1 MSKLLNTYFFA
12 FKLSNWTAPDLGRG
26 PLSNCRTIFVLAL
39 LTALFGCA
47 NPIAPEGGPKDL
59 DPPKLKPEQ
68 STRNFQTRFKK
79 QDIVLA
85 FDEWVE
91 LRDVFTQVIISP
103 PLAKR
108 PEIVRK
114 KKTIQ
119 VLFDKDEVLRDSA
132 TYVINFGQAI
142 RDITEGNVAPIVFV
156 FSTGDYIDSLSV
168 EGQINDAW
176 TGKPMD
182 KTLFMLYENLADS
195 VVRKERPFYFAMT
208 DKEGKFKVNNVKSG
222 TFKAVALNDL
232 NLNYR
237 FDSDAEQ
244 IGFLDSNLVLSGK
257 LITDTVAVKLDTLSQ
272 DSLQNDS
279 LTVGTDSFQVSKPR
293 LPPTPKVSLR
303 LFAAEK
309 PLFLRS
315 KDATKY
321 GQVKLTFNQPPTD
334 AKLSF
339 DSLGQ
344 VVVLENDK
352 DTLRLWYHHPVQDTV
367 WRVFVQR
374 DTSMDTVLVKSG
386 LRAGFLAAAK
396 LTTAAKQTGQP
407 VKLIPGQPFRLPFNY
422 PLASFDAA
430 NIRLLEDTMKT
441 VVQPQL
447 SFDSLSRRTLVVK
460 YPWKQGIGYELQVLP
475 GTVTAIFGLSNADSI
490 EQKMTVGQAKDFGTL
505 TLKVVQ
511 LDTAKAYVIHL
522 VDKPDTPPMKIWKVA
537 DKSDFQVKLDLLPPA
552 TYTIELIEDL
562 DRNGQWT
569 TGSYD
574 LHRQPERVIR
584 KTLEELRAN
593 WELEAEVNGEF

>member
-1 MSKLLNTYFFA
+1 MLALT
-12 FKLSNWTAPDLGRG
+12 L
-26 PLSNCRTIFVLAL
+26 VLA
-39 LTALFGCA
+39 GCA
-47 NPIAPEGGPKDL
+47 NPVLPVGGPKDL
-59 DPPKLKPEQ
+59 DPPKLKTEQ

-91 LRDVFTQVIISP
+91 LRDVFTQVVISP

-108 PEIVRK
+108 PEIVRR

-168 EGQINDAW
+168 EGQIADAW
-176 TGKPMD
+176 TGKPVE

-244 IGFLDSNLVLSGK
+244 IGFLDSNLVLSGEM
-257 LITDTVAVKLDTLSQ
+257 LPDTTVAEQDTLQQ
-272 DSLQNDS
+272 DSLQSDS
-279 LTVGTDSFQVSKPR
+279 LVVKIDSLPAIAKPK
-293 LPPTPKVSLR
+293 LPPTPKVNLK
-303 LFAAEK
+303 LFAEEK

-315 KDATKY
+315 KDVTKY
-321 GQVKLTFNQPPTD
+321 GQVNLTFNQPPIE
-334 AKLSF
+334 AKVSF

-344 VVVLENDK
+344 VVFFENDK
-352 DTLRLWYHHPVQDTV
+352 DTLRLWYNHPVQDTT

-374 DTSMDTVLVKSG
+374 DTSVDTVLVKSG
-386 LRAGFLAAAK
+386 LRAGFLDVAK
-396 LTTAAKQTGQP
+396 FTTAAKPTGQP
-407 VKLIPGQPFRLPFNY
+407 QKLVPGQPFRLSFNY
-422 PLASFDAA
+422 PLVGFEAT
-430 NIRLLEDTMKT
+430 NLRLLEDTTKT
-441 VVQPQL
+441 IVTPKF
-447 SFDSLSRRTLVVK
+447 SIDSLAKRTLAVK
-460 YPWKQGIGYELQVLP
+460 YPWKEGVGYELQILP
-475 GTVTAIFGLSNADSI
+475 GGVTSMYGLSNTDSI
-490 EQKMTVGQAKDFGTL
+490 YQKITVGQAKDLGTMM
-505 TLKVVQ
+505 LKVTK
-511 LDTAKAYVIHL
+511 LDTAKAYIIRL
-522 VDKPDTPPMKIWKVA
+522 LEKPESPPVKVWKVA
-537 DKSDFQVKLDLLPPA
+537 DVADFQVKLDLMPPA
-552 TYTIELIEDL
+552 TYTVELIEDL
-562 DRNGQWT
+562 DRNGRWT

-574 LHRQPERVIR
+574 LHRQPERVVR

-593 WELEAEVNGEF
+593 WELEAEVIGEF